1 MHIST
6 CSFCPRPIS
15 ASVDDNEDQHNPQQ
29 SLLHVGGTAFAVSV
43 DSDGQGFDFQQ
54 RLLDLVGILLVGAVL
69 LAVERVGQLSVHFEC
84 FRCVLHLRP
93 TKVVMLD
100 KRVIR

>member
-1 MHIST
+1 MPISAR
-6 CSFCPRPIS
+6 SFCPRPIS
-15 ASVDDNEDQHNPQQ
+15 ASVYGDEGEHNAQQ
-29 SLLHVGGTAFAVSV
+29 SLLHVGSRPFAASV
-43 DSDGQGFDFQQ
+43 DSDGQGLDFRQ
-54 RLLDLVGILLVGAVL
+54 RLLDLVGVLLVGAVL

-93 TKVVMLD
+93 TKAATLD